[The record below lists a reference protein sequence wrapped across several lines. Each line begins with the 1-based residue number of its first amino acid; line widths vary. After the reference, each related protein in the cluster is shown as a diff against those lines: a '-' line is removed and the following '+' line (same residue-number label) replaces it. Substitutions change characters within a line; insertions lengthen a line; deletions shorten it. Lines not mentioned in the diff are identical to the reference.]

1 MCYACQTFGKQEVTC
16 AYTSIQ
22 AIYATH
28 CFVRYLVMEYAEGG
42 ELFDYL
48 VSRGR
53 LEPDEALDY
62 FQQM

>member
-1 MCYACQTFGKQEVTC
+1 
-16 AYTSIQ
+16 
-22 AIYATH
+22 
-28 CFVRYLVMEYAEGG
+28 MEYAEGG